1 MVLNRDAIAAL
12 IPHQGAMCLLEEVL
26 STNDAGIVCRAVS
39 HRDSGHPLRED
50 GILPAVCGIEYAA
63 QAMAVHG
70 ASSGRPQGTARQTR
84 HAGGRAG
91 CRLHVERLDDMRTIS
106 SFPRCMLVAEE
117 GGSSTSSF
125 SSAGA
130 KELVRGRAAV
140 SLAAGGTAV
149 SRVAVVIPAYNEAGH
164 DTGHCATHAASE
176 SVAHRRGRRLRP
188 TARRDTLRPAAHP
201 AAQPGESRPGKR
213 A

>member
-70 ASSGRPQGTARQTR
+70 ALMGKA
-84 HAGGRAG
+84 AGGAQGRGGMLAAA
-91 CRLHVERLDDMRTIS
+91 RNVVFNVDRLDDITDD
-106 SFPRCMLVAEE
+106 LVVSARKLPAEE
-117 GGSSTSSF
+117 GWLLYEF
-125 SSAGA
+125 ALHAGVR
-130 KELVRGRAAV
+130 ELMRGRAAV
-140 SLAAGGTAV
+140 SLKGGGAV
-149 SRVAVVIPAYNEAGH
+149 
-164 DTGHCATHAASE
+164 
-176 SVAHRRGRRLRP
+176 
-188 TARRDTLRPAAHP
+188 
-201 AAQPGESRPGKR
+201 
-213 A
+213 